1 MIFKNNKTYDKL
13 KFLVMK
19 GFPALEFLVLA
30 VFKIWN
36 LPYGAEI
43 GATLA
48 AITTALGILLGISSN
63 KFNSLEVNEDRAK
76 LDEEVLLERDEE

>member
-19 GFPALEFLVLA
+19 GFPALEFLILA

-36 LPYGAEI
+36 IPYGAEI

-48 AITTALGILLGISSN
+48 ALTTALGILLGISSK
-63 KFNSLEVNEDRAK
+63 KFNDLEIDTDTSLD
-76 LDEEVLLERDEE
+76 DDLLVERDDE

>member
-19 GFPALEFLVLA
+19 GFPALEFLILA

-48 AITTALGILLGISSN
+48 ALTTALGILLGISSD
-63 KFNSLEVNEDRAK
+63 KFNNLEVNDERAK
-76 LDEEVLLERDEE
+76 LDEEMLLERDEE